1 MMAGSG
7 VVAAQTV
14 AAADM
19 GIGSSGEY
27 RLSPASPGETSGP
40 TVMKNS
46 APDPVLVYAEAAALG
61 IPVKQLPQAPVLAMT
76 PAVAPPERME
86 MAQPTLKV
94 LREQMRHGKYDVS
107 KIGDRN
113 VGSGLDFYS
122 VEKERALGREL
133 AMEVEQE
140 SKLINDPVIT
150 EYVNRVGQNLVRN
163 SDAKVPF
170 TIKVIDNEEINAFA
184 LPGGFFYVNSGLI
197 LAAENEAELA
207 GVMAHE
213 IAHVA
218 ARHATKNETK
228 SEILNLASMPLIF
241 MGGPAGFAV
250 RQLVGLAL
258 PMTYLK
264 FSRNAEREADL
275 LGMEYQYATGYDPEE
290 FVHFFERMKATE
302 KQKQSLLVKA
312 FSTHPMT
319 SDRVKR
325 AQETI
330 ARYLPPRDEYVI
342 DTSEF
347 DAVKARL
354 AGLMHRKI
362 GAGGQMLPTLHKRDA
377 QDGPPKLERK

>member
-1 MMAGSG
+1 
-7 VVAAQTV
+7 
-14 AAADM
+14 
-19 GIGSSGEY
+19 
-27 RLSPASPGETSGP
+27 
-40 TVMKNS
+40 MKGT
-46 APDPVLVYAEAAALG
+46 ATADPVLVYAESAALG
-61 IPVKQLPQAPVLAMT
+61 IPVNQLAHARELPMT

-86 MAQPTLKV
+86 IAQPTLHG

-107 KIGDRN
+107 KIGDRD
-113 VGSGLDFYS
+113 VGHGLDFYS
-122 VEKERALGREL
+122 VEKERALGQEL
-133 AMEVEQE
+133 AAEVEQE
-140 SKLINDPVIT
+140 SKMISDPVIT

-170 TIKVIDNEEINAFA
+170 VIKVIDNEEINAFA

-275 LGMEYQYATGYDPEE
+275 LGMEYQYATGYDPQE
-290 FVHFFERMKATE
+290 FVRFFERMKASE

-330 ARYLPPRDEYVI
+330 ARYLPERDEYVI

-347 DAVKARL
+347 ESVKARL
-354 AGLMHRKI
+354 AELMHRKI
-362 GAGGQMLPTLHKRDA
+362 GAGGQMMPTLQKRNE
-377 QDGPPKLERK
+377 QDGPPRLEKK